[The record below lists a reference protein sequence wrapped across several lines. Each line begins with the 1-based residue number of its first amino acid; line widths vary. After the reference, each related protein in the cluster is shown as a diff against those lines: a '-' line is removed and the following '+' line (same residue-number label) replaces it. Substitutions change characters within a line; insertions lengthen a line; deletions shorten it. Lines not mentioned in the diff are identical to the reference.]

1 MFDSPIEACPVCGQM
16 VVLDQTQVE
25 CAREHH
31 CSGETECPLQ
41 KFFTGLDF
49 SAILAKD
56 SLLEKGY

>member
-1 MFDSPIEACPVCGQM
+1 MFDSPIEPCLVCGQM

-31 CSGETECPLQ
+31 CGSETACPLR

-49 SAILAKD
+49 SAVLAKEGLRD
-56 SLLEKGY
+56 TGY